1 MHLAS
6 ARRVPALLSAVLT
19 SALLT
24 AAPAHSGPADR
35 ITVAADGSGQY
46 RNVQAAI
53 DAVPANNPTQITI
66 AIKPGTYR
74 GAVNIPSSKPNVRL
88 FGLGASPSDVVIV
101 ENHSAGTLKPDGTTY
116 GTSGSATATIS
127 GSDFAAQN
135 LTISNDFDEAA
146 HANESGHQAVA
157 LNLASDRAVLTNV
170 RLLGNQDTFLLK
182 DSARAYIRTS
192 YIAGDS
198 DFIFGGGIAVFDR
211 SEIHTEPR
219 GGSITAASTPVDRAY
234 GFLFVQSRFTG
245 AAPTGSTTLGRPWR
259 AAAQVVVRDS
269 ILGEHIRMAQPWTD
283 MSGNTWQAARFAEYK
298 NSGPGSGV
306 SPNRPQLSDPQAAG
320 YTAAKYLAGTDG
332 WNPLDGNAA
341 TTWSD
346 DPDGFASVAGG
357 TTGGRGGTTV
367 TVDNQADLVKYAT
380 ATESYVIRIASTI
393 PISPRG
399 TMIRVAANKT
409 IIGVGATGQIAYG
422 GFYVTTGMRNV
433 IIRNLTIRDTLMPD
447 DDPGDKVYDFDAI
460 RLDTADHIWIDHNH
474 LTRMNDGLLDSRK
487 DTTYLTVSWNILSDN
502 NKSFGIGWTPNLTAQ
517 MTIHHNWIYNSIQ
530 RNPSIDNVARAHLY
544 NNYLQNV
551 TSYGNFVRGL
561 TKAVIENSYFDAVH
575 NPYYVEAGELVQ
587 RGNRTVNCTWSDG
600 LVTEKGAAFDPGAYY
615 SYILD
620 PVENVPALLRSGSG
634 PQATIGV

>member
-1 MHLAS
+1 MHLTS
-6 ARRVPALLSAVLT
+6 ARRLSAIVCGIAVT
-19 SALLT
+19 SFLT
-24 AAPAHSGPADR
+24 AVPTNAAQPDR
-35 ITVAADGSGQY
+35 LTVAADGSGQFQT
-46 RNVQAAI
+46 VQAAI
-53 DAVPANNPTQITI
+53 DAVPTNSPDQITI
-66 AIKPGTYR
+66 EIKPGTYR
-74 GAVNIPSSKPNVRL
+74 GVVNIPSSKPNIRL
-88 FGLGASPSDVVIV
+88 AGLGSDPADVVIV
-101 ENHSAGTLKPDGTTY
+101 ENHSAGTVRPDGTAY

-127 GSDFAAQN
+127 GAGFSAHN
-135 LTISNDFDEAA
+135 LTIANDFDEAA
-146 HANESGHQAVA
+146 NTDKPGHQAVA

-192 YIAGDS
+192 YIAGDV

-211 SEIHTEPR
+211 SEIHTESR
-219 GGSITAASTPVDRAY
+219 GGSVTAASTPAERAY
-234 GFLFVQSRFTG
+234 GFLFVQSRFTST
-245 AAPTGSTTLGRPWR
+245 APAGSTTLGRPWR
-259 AAAQVVVRDS
+259 AAGQVVVRDS
-269 ILGEHIRMAQPWTD
+269 VLGAHIRTTQPWTD

-298 NSGPGSGV
+298 NIGPGSGV
-306 SPNRPQLSDPQAAG
+306 NANRPQLTDPQAAG

-332 WNPLDGNAA
+332 WNPLQGNAVP
-341 TTWSD
+341 TWSD
-346 DPDGFASVAGG
+346 TPDGFASLAGG
-357 TTGGRGGTTV
+357 TTGGRGGATV
-367 TVDNQADLVKYAT
+367 TVNNQADLVRYAA
-380 ATESYVIRIASTI
+380 ATEPYVIRVAATI

-399 TMIRVAANKT
+399 TMIRVASNKT
-409 IIGVGATGQIAYG
+409 IVGVGTSGQIAYG

-447 DDPGDKVYDFDAI
+447 DDPGDKVYDYDAI

-551 TSYGNFVRGL
+551 SSYGNYVRGL
-561 TKAVIENSYFDAVH
+561 TKAVIENSYFDTVH

-600 LVTEKGAAFDPGAYY
+600 LVTEKGAAFDPSAFY
-615 SYILD
+615 SYTLD
-620 PVENVPALLRSGSG
+620 PVENVPALLRSQSG
-634 PQATIGV
+634 PQATIGI

>member
-6 ARRVPALLSAVLT
+6 AHRLPAVLSAVLL
-19 SALLT
+19 SSLLT
-24 AAPAHSGPADR
+24 AAPAHSGPAGR
-35 ITVAADGSGQY
+35 ITVAADGSGEY
-46 RNVQAAI
+46 RTVQAAI
-53 DAVPANNPTQITI
+53 DAVPTDSPAQVTI

-74 GAVNIPSSKPNVRL
+74 GVVEIPAGKPNVRL
-88 FGLGASPSDVVIV
+88 FGLGESPSDVVIV
-101 ENHSAGTLKPDGTTY
+101 ENHSAGTLKPDGSTY

-127 GSDFAAQN
+127 GRAFSAQN

-146 HANESGHQAVA
+146 HANEPGHQAVA
-157 LNLASDRAVLTNV
+157 LNLASDRAELTNV
-170 RLLGNQDTFLLK
+170 RVLGNQDTFYLK
-182 DSARAYIRTS
+182 DSARAYIRNS

-219 GGSITAASTPVDRAY
+219 GGSITAASTPADRAY

-245 AAPTGSTTLGRPWR
+245 TAPAGSTTLGRPWR

-269 ILGEHIRMAQPWTD
+269 ILGAHIRTAQPWTD
-283 MSGNTWQAARFAEYK
+283 MSGNTWQAARFAEYE

-306 SPNRPQLSDPQAAG
+306 NANRPQLTDPQAAG
-320 YTAAKYLAGTDG
+320 YTAAKYLAGADG
-332 WNPLDGNAA
+332 WNPVPGNAA
-341 TTWSD
+341 PAWPDTA
-346 DPDGFASVAGG
+346 DGFASLAGG

-367 TVDNQADLVKYAT
+367 TVDNQADLVKYAA
-380 ATESYVIRIASTI
+380 ATEPYVIRIPTTI

-399 TMIRVAANKT
+399 TMIRVASNKT
-409 IIGVGATGQIAYG
+409 IIGAGTTGEIAYG
-422 GFYVTTGMRNV
+422 GFYVTAGMRNV

-474 LTRMNDGLLDSRK
+474 LARMNDGLLDSRK

-517 MTIHHNWIYNSIQ
+517 MTIHHNWIYNSVQ

-544 NNYLQNV
+544 DNYLQNV
-551 TSYGNFVRGL
+551 TSYGNYVRGL
-561 TKAVIENSYFDAVH
+561 TKAVIENSYFDTVH
-575 NPYYVEAGELVQ
+575 NPYYVVDGELVQ

-600 LVTEKGAAFDPGAYY
+600 LVTEKGAAFDPSAYY
-615 SYILD
+615 SYTLD